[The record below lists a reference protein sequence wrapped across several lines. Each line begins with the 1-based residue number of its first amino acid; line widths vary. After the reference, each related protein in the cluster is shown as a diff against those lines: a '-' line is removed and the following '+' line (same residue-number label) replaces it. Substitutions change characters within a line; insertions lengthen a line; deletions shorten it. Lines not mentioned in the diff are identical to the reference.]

1 LAGFNPHRGNA
12 ARLRANE
19 SVQARVNELQTK
31 MAERAIEKTAISKQ
45 WALDRLV
52 ENAERALQAR
62 RAMDDDGEETGEFKY
77 QGNVANWA
85 LELVG
90 KELGMFIDRK
100 EVGKPG
106 DFAGMSDDE
115 LNDYIARGKASL
127 GGSDR
132 GNGSPPVTKGLRK
145 PH

>member
-1 LAGFNPHRGNA
+1 
-12 ARLRANE
+12 
-19 SVQARVNELQTK
+19 V
-31 MAERAIEKTAISKQ
+31 
-45 WALDRLV
+45 LDRLV